1 MIPIF
6 WESLKNTVKNL
17 RAHKLRSFL
26 TVLGLIIGISAVVV
40 ILAVGAGAQSL
51 ITNQITSTGSNLI
64 GILPGASDENGP
76 PASALGIMVTTLKY
90 EDALALNDK
99 KNAPHIVDV
108 AAYVR
113 GSATVKWQNRDLVT
127 NFTGTTASYINVE
140 ETEVLVGRFF
150 DQAEEKGIS
159 RVAVLGSSVAEDLFD
174 GQDPVGQEVK
184 IRKETFKVIG
194 VMKERGSSFFVNQ
207 DDQVFLPF
215 KTAQKI
221 LLGIDHVSFI
231 RAKVDDPENMSS
243 SVEDVKITL
252 RERHEIDQVEDDDFS
267 VRNTQQAMEVLLQVT
282 NALKFFLVAI
292 AAIALLVG
300 GIGIMNIM
308 LVAVNKRIREVGLHK
323 AVGATNR
330 SILGRFLV
338 ETIVISLA
346 GGIIGLTIGALVAAI
361 VAVVANY
368 LGYQWALVIS
378 TGSITLAVGCS
389 VGVGLIFGL
398 YPAWKAAKLDPIKAL
413 RYE

>member
-1 MIPIF
+1 MRLIETIAT
-6 WESLKNTVKNL
+6 SIKTL
-17 RAHKLRSFL
+17 RAHKLRSVL
-26 TVLGLIIGISAVVV
+26 TMLGMIIGIAAV
-40 ILAVGAGAQSL
+40 IIIMAVGAGAQSL
-51 ITNQITSTGSNLI
+51 ILNQISSTGTNLV

-76 PASALGIMVTTLKY
+76 PASAMGITVTTLTY
-90 EDALALNDK
+90 DDAQALNERR
-99 KNAPHIVDV
+99 NAPHLVAV

-113 GSATVKWQNRDLVT
+113 GSATIQWKNRDLT
-127 NFTGTTASYINVE
+127 TSFTGTTASYTTVE
-140 ETEVLVGRFF
+140 DTEVATGRFF
-150 DQAEEKGIS
+150 DEADERGIS
-159 RVAVLGSSVAEDLFD
+159 RVVVLGSQVAEELFEGENPIGAD
-174 GQDPVGQEVK
+174 VK
-184 IRKETFKVIG
+184 IKRELFKVIG
-194 VMKERGSSFFVNQ
+194 VMEERGTSFFVNQ
-207 DDQVFLPF
+207 DEQVFIPLL
-215 KTAQKI
+215 TAQKI
-221 LLGIDHVSFI
+221 LLGINHLNFI
-231 RAKVDDPENMSS
+231 RAKVDDVNNLEE
-243 SVEDVKITL
+243 SVGDIKATL
-252 RERHEIDQVEDDDFS
+252 RGSHDITDPSEDDFS
-267 VRNTQQAMEVLLQVT
+267 VRNTQQAMEVLTQVT

-292 AAIALLVG
+292 AAVALLVG

-308 LVAVNKRIREVGLHK
+308 LVAVNERIREVGLHK

-389 VGVGLIFGL
+389 VGVGLVFGL

>member
-1 MIPIF
+1 MRLIETIAT
-6 WESLKNTVKNL
+6 SIKTL
-17 RAHKLRSFL
+17 RAHKLRSVL
-26 TVLGLIIGISAVVV
+26 TMLGMIIGIAAV
-40 ILAVGAGAQSL
+40 IIIMAVGAGAQSL
-51 ITNQITSTGSNLI
+51 ILNQISSTGTNPV

-76 PASALGIMVTTLKY
+76 PASAMGITVTTLTY
-90 EDALALNDK
+90 DDAQALNERR
-99 KNAPHIVDV
+99 NAPHLVAV

-113 GSATVKWQNRDLVT
+113 GSATIQWKNRDLT
-127 NFTGTTASYINVE
+127 TSFTGTTASYTTVE
-140 ETEVLVGRFF
+140 DTEVATGRFF
-150 DQAEEKGIS
+150 DEADERGIS
-159 RVAVLGSSVAEDLFD
+159 RVVVLGSQVAEELFEGENPIGAD
-174 GQDPVGQEVK
+174 VK
-184 IRKETFKVIG
+184 IKRELFKVIG
-194 VMKERGSSFFVNQ
+194 VMEERGTSFFVNQ
-207 DDQVFLPF
+207 DEQVFIPLL
-215 KTAQKI
+215 TAQKI
-221 LLGIDHVSFI
+221 LLGINHLNFI
-231 RAKVDDPENMSS
+231 RAKVDDVNNLEE
-243 SVEDVKITL
+243 SVGDIKATL
-252 RERHEIDQVEDDDFS
+252 RGSHDITDPSEDDFS
-267 VRNTQQAMEVLLQVT
+267 VRNTQQAMEVLTQVT

-292 AAIALLVG
+292 AAVALLVG

-308 LVAVNKRIREVGLHK
+308 LVAVNERIREVGLHK

-346 GGIIGLTIGALVAAI
+346 GGVIGLTIGALVAAI

-389 VGVGLIFGL
+389 VGVGLVFGL

>member
-1 MIPIF
+1 MRLIETIAT
-6 WESLKNTVKNL
+6 SIKTL
-17 RAHKLRSFL
+17 RAHKLRSVL
-26 TVLGLIIGISAVVV
+26 TMLGMIIGIAAV
-40 ILAVGAGAQSL
+40 IIIMAVGAGAQSL
-51 ITNQITSTGSNLI
+51 ILNQISSTGTNLV

-76 PASALGIMVTTLKY
+76 PASAMGITVTTLTY
-90 EDALALNDK
+90 DDAQALNERR
-99 KNAPHIVDV
+99 NAPHLVAV

-113 GSATVKWQNRDLVT
+113 GSATIQWKNRDLT
-127 NFTGTTASYINVE
+127 TSFTGTTASYTTVE
-140 ETEVLVGRFF
+140 DTEVATGRFF
-150 DQAEEKGIS
+150 DEADERGIS
-159 RVAVLGSSVAEDLFD
+159 RVVVLGSQVAEELFEGENPIGAD
-174 GQDPVGQEVK
+174 VK
-184 IRKETFKVIG
+184 IKRELFKVIG
-194 VMKERGSSFFVNQ
+194 VMEERGTSFFVNQ
-207 DDQVFLPF
+207 DEQVFIPLL
-215 KTAQKI
+215 TAQKI
-221 LLGIDHVSFI
+221 LLGINHLNFI
-231 RAKVDDPENMSS
+231 RAKVDDVNNLEE
-243 SVEDVKITL
+243 SVGDIKATL
-252 RERHEIDQVEDDDFS
+252 RGSHDITDPSEDDFS
-267 VRNTQQAMEVLLQVT
+267 VRNTQQAMEVLTQVT

-292 AAIALLVG
+292 AAVALLVG

-308 LVAVNKRIREVGLHK
+308 LVAVNERIREVGLHK

-346 GGIIGLTIGALVAAI
+346 GGVIGLTIGALVAAI

-389 VGVGLIFGL
+389 VGVGLVFGL

>member
-1 MIPIF
+1 MRLIETIAT
-6 WESLKNTVKNL
+6 SIKTL
-17 RAHKLRSFL
+17 RAHKLRSVL
-26 TVLGLIIGISAVVV
+26 TMLGMIIGIAAV
-40 ILAVGAGAQSL
+40 IIIMAVGAGAQSL
-51 ITNQITSTGSNLI
+51 ILNQISSTGTNLV

-76 PASALGIMVTTLKY
+76 PASAMGITVTTLTY
-90 EDALALNDK
+90 DDAQALNERR
-99 KNAPHIVDV
+99 NAPHLVAV

-113 GSATVKWQNRDLVT
+113 GSATIQWKNRDLT
-127 NFTGTTASYINVE
+127 TSFTGTTASYTTVE
-140 ETEVLVGRFF
+140 DTEVATGRFF
-150 DQAEEKGIS
+150 DEADERGIS
-159 RVAVLGSSVAEDLFD
+159 RVVVLGSQVAEELFEGENPIGAD
-174 GQDPVGQEVK
+174 VK
-184 IRKETFKVIG
+184 IKRELFKVIG
-194 VMKERGSSFFVNQ
+194 VMEERGTSFFVNQ
-207 DDQVFLPF
+207 DEQVFIPLL
-215 KTAQKI
+215 TAQKI
-221 LLGIDHVSFI
+221 LLGINHLNFI
-231 RAKVDDPENMSS
+231 RAKVDDVNNLEE
-243 SVEDVKITL
+243 SVGDIKATL
-252 RERHEIDQVEDDDFS
+252 RGSHDITDPSEDDFS
-267 VRNTQQAMEVLLQVT
+267 VRNTQQAMEVLIQVT
-282 NALKFFLVAI
+282 DALKFFLVAI
-292 AAIALLVG
+292 AAVALLVG

-308 LVAVNKRIREVGLHK
+308 LVAVNERIREVGLHK

-389 VGVGLIFGL
+389 VGVGLVFGL